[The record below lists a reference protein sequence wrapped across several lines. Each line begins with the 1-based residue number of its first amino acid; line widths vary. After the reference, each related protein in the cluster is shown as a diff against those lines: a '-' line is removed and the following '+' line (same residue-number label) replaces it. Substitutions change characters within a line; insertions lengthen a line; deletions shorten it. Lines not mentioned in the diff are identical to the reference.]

1 MARLI
6 SVVKRWAALGAVVV
20 VMVAV
25 SGLAWIAGPDGLPA
39 HDAATASRSVAPPE
53 PEIEPA
59 PALVTPAGTE
69 TAPDFRGIA
78 RWLNSEPL
86 TMEEQ
91 RGKVVLID
99 FWTYS

>member
-1 MARLI
+1 MSL
-6 SVVKRWAALGAVVV
+6 VKRWAALAAAVV
-20 VMVAV
+20 VMVALAGLV
-25 SGLAWIAGPDGLPA
+25 WVAGSGGLPA
-39 HDAATASRSVAPPE
+39 RDDATMARGVVPLE
-53 PEIEPA
+53 PEIAPA
-59 PALVTPAGTE
+59 PVLVTPAGTE
-69 TAPDFRGIA
+69 LAPDFRGIA